1 MVSYNYRWTDEI
13 FTYLFLIISAT
24 GLYYLA
30 ELVEEYTVIAKK
42 IITWMVIS
50 TISMYIVF
58 IFTDDFPWH
67 IIVCGL
73 GAQGLHFI
81 ILKNFP
87 YVKFMSVPFIGAVIC
102 LIYNHY
108 VAFIYFQQQYHS
120 FSEVRYRNN
129 ISTKYKKI

>member
-1 MVSYNYRWTDEI
+1 M
-13 FTYLFLIISAT
+13 
-24 GLYYLA
+24 
-30 ELVEEYTVIAKK
+30 AKK

-50 TISMYIVF
+50 TTSMYIVF
-58 IFTDDFPWH
+58 IITDDFPWH

-73 GAQGLHFI
+73 VAQGLHFI

-129 ISTKYKKI
+129 ISAKYKISNLKIIIFR